1 MFQILST
8 YFKIIQYQICYYFLG
23 IFAVLDDLKNRDK
36 NKFEIIKK
44 REKVAVITGG
54 ARGIGLEVVK
64 KLVQCEMHIVIGCRN
79 VKAGQ
84 KTIQQH
90 ISSDASIEI
99 YELDLKSFTSVKS
112 FAQQVL
118 SNHDQIHILVNNAG
132 VMFVP
137 YEKCEDGYEAHWT
150 INYLSHFLL
159 TELLL
164 PALKMSGSTNE
175 HARVI
180 NVSSCAHE
188 ASPLINFGSI
198 SNSQGYITNAA
209 YAMSK
214 LAQLMS
220 TKYYNKT
227 LANTNVQVLAVHP
240 GVVNTELFNGTL
252 LKMIMPWILN
262 YICKTP
268 EEGSRSVAYACISPK
283 LEGCGGYYANCQ
295 PTKYLPYADDK
306 EAQKQLYDT
315 SMVMIKHFLKVNE

>member
-1 MFQILST
+1 MFQILSK

-36 NKFEIIKK
+36 NNFEIINKQG
-44 REKVAVITGG
+44 KVAVITGG

-64 KLVQCEMHIVIGCRN
+64 KLVQCGVHIVIGCRN
-79 VKAGQ
+79 VVAGQ

-90 ISSDASIEI
+90 ISSDVSIEI

-118 SNHDQIHILVNNAG
+118 SKHDQIHILVNNAG

-137 YEKCEDGYEAHWT
+137 YEKCEDGHEAHWT

-164 PALKMSGSTNE
+164 PALKISGLTNE

-188 ASPLINFGSI
+188 ASPVINFSSI
-198 SNSQGYITNAA
+198 SDRQGYITNAA
-209 YAMSK
+209 YSKSK

-220 TKYYNKT
+220 TKYYNKI

-252 LKMIMPWILN
+252 LKMLMPWILN

-295 PTKYLPYADDK
+295 SAKYLPYADDE

-315 SMVMIKHFLKVNE
+315 SMFMIKHFLKVND

>member
-1 MFQILST
+1 M
-8 YFKIIQYQICYYFLG
+8 G

-36 NKFEIIKK
+36 NKLEIINKK
-44 REKVAVITGG
+44 GKVAVITGG

-79 VKAGQ
+79 VKTGQ
-84 KTIQQH
+84 RIIQQH
-90 ISSDASIEI
+90 ITPDASIEI
-99 YELDLKSFTSVKS
+99 YELDLKSFNSVKS
-112 FAQQVL
+112 FAKQVL
-118 SNHDQIHILVNNAG
+118 YNHDQIHILVNNAG

-137 YEKCEDGYEAHWT
+137 YEMCEDGYEAHWT

-175 HARVI
+175 HARII

-209 YAMSK
+209 YAKSK
-214 LAQLMS
+214 LAQIMS
-220 TKYYNKT
+220 TKYYNKI
-227 LANTNVQVLAVHP
+227 LANTNVQVFAVHP
-240 GVVNTELFNGTL
+240 GIVNTELFNGTL
-252 LKMIMPWILN
+252 LKMTMPWILS

-268 EEGSRSVAYACISPK
+268 EEGSRSVVYACISPE

-295 PTKYLPYADDK
+295 SAKNLPYADDEETQRK
-306 EAQKQLYDT
+306 LYDT
-315 SMVMIKHFLKVNE
+315 SMLVLCLYRMKCVRMVMKHTGPLIT

>member
-1 MFQILST
+1 MFQMLTT

-36 NKFEIIKK
+36 NKLEIINKQG
-44 REKVAVITGG
+44 KVAVITGG

-64 KLVQCEMHIVIGCRN
+64 KLVQCEMHIIIGCRHVN
-79 VKAGQ
+79 AAQ
-84 KTIQQH
+84 KIIQQH
-90 ISSDASIEI
+90 IMYDASIEF
-99 YELDLKSFTSVKS
+99 YELDLKSFTSVKN
-112 FAQQVL
+112 FAKQVL
-118 SNHDQIHILVNNAG
+118 HNHDQIHILVNNAG

-137 YEKCEDGYEAHWT
+137 YEICEDGYEAHWT

-164 PALKMSGSTNE
+164 PALKKSGSTNE
-175 HARVI
+175 HARII

-209 YAMSK
+209 YAKSK
-214 LAQLMS
+214 LAQVMS
-220 TKYYNKT
+220 TKYYNKI
-227 LANTNVQVLAVHP
+227 LANTNVQVFAVHP
-240 GVVNTELFNGTL
+240 GIVNTELFNGTL
-252 LKMIMPWILN
+252 LKMTMPWILS

-268 EEGSRSVAYACISPK
+268 EEGSRSVVYACISPE

-295 PTKYLPYADDK
+295 IAKNLSYADD
-306 EAQKQLYDT
+306 EETQKKLYDT
-315 SMVMIKHFLKVNE
+315 SISMVKHFLVEK

>member
-8 YFKIIQYQICYYFLG
+8 YFKIIQYQICYYFMG

-36 NKFEIIKK
+36 NKLEIVNKK
-44 REKVAVITGG
+44 GKVAVITGG

-84 KTIQQH
+84 RIIQQH
-90 ISSDASIEI
+90 ITPDASIEI
-99 YELDLKSFTSVKS
+99 HELDLKSFTSVKS
-112 FAQQVL
+112 FAKQVL
-118 SNHDQIHILVNNAG
+118 YNHDQIHILVNNAG

-137 YEKCEDGYEAHWT
+137 YEMCEDGYEAHWT

-175 HARVI
+175 HARII

-209 YAMSK
+209 YAKSK
-214 LAQLMS
+214 LAQIMS
-220 TKYYNKT
+220 TKYYNKI
-227 LANTNVQVLAVHP
+227 LANTNVQVFAVHP
-240 GVVNTELFNGTL
+240 GIVNTELFNGTL
-252 LKMIMPWILN
+252 LKMTMPWILS

-268 EEGSRSVAYACISPK
+268 EEGSRSVVYACISPE

-295 PTKYLPYADDK
+295 SAKNLPYADDEETQRK
-306 EAQKQLYDT
+306 LYDT
-315 SMVMIKHFLKVNE
+315 SMVMIKHFLIEN